1 LSDQLQT
8 GKFIMFAI
16 QFGKCYK
23 YYVLHLSTLFYKV
36 EVSYFVCMCKKKIK
50 KESELLFI
58 GVPL

>member
-1 LSDQLQT
+1 
-8 GKFIMFAI
+8 MFAI